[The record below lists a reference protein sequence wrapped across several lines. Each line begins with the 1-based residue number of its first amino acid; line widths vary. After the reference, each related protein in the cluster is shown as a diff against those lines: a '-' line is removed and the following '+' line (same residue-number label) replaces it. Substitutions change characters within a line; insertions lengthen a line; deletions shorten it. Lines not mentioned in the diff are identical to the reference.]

1 MGLRG
6 ERGGG
11 ASGERKGVE
20 NGRGAWRDGGWEIG
34 AEDG

>member
-11 ASGERKGVE
+11 QKRKGVE

>member
-6 ERGGG
+6 ERGG
-11 ASGERKGVE
+11 ASGEREGVE

-34 AEDG
+34 GEDG